1 MTKGKKIFSR
11 SICYIVAIAG
21 MLVILLPFYVTLI
34 TAFKTPQE
42 SAQSFFAFPKGL
54 YLENFKTVF
63 AKAGYF
69 KYFMNS
75 VVVTV
80 SSLILIYVL
89 VTMISY
95 SIARSMKRHM
105 YYKIIYGVIVLGM
118 FVPFQVIMV
127 PLVQFMGSLGL
138 SNKFGLILLHVTY
151 AAMQGVFLLV
161 SYIQNVPVDLEE
173 AAYIDGC
180 TTIQAYVKVVLPLLK
195 PMTSTVLV
203 LNALWIW
210 NDFQMPLMILNKLP
224 DTWTLPLFQYNFK
237 SQYSFDYNMAFASYL
252 IAMVPVLIAY
262 FAAQKNIVEGLT
274 AGAVKS

>member
-11 SICYIVAIAG
+11 SISYIIAAAG
-21 MLVILLPFYVTLI
+21 VLVILLPFYVTLI

-42 SAQSFFAFPKGL
+42 SAQNFFAFPKTL

-95 SIARSMKRHM
+95 SIARNMKRHI

-161 SYIQNVPVDLEE
+161 SYIQNVAVDLGE

-180 TTIQAYVKVVLPLLK
+180 TTMQAYVKVVLPLLK

>member
-1 MTKGKKIFSR
+1 MTRGKSVLGKSV
-11 SICYIVAIAG
+11 SYIIVIVGA
-21 MLVILLPFYVTLI
+21 VFILLPFYVTLI
-34 TAFKTPQE
+34 TAFKTPEE
-42 SAQSFFAFPKGL
+42 SAQSFFSLPHTL
-54 YLENFKTVF
+54 YLDNFKAVF
-63 AKAGYF
+63 AKAGYM

-80 SSLILIYVL
+80 SSLVLIYIL

-95 SIARSMKRHM
+95 AIARSMKRSA
-105 YYKIIYGVIVLGM
+105 YYKFIFGLIVLGM

-127 PLVQFMGSLGL
+127 PLVQFMGGLGL

-151 AAMQGVFLLV
+151 ASMQAVFLLV
-161 SYIQNVPVDLEE
+161 NYIQNVPEDLEE

-180 TTIQAYVKVVLPLLK
+180 TTVQAYVKIVLPLLK

-224 DTWTLPLFQYNFK
+224 ETWTLPLFQYNFK

-252 IAMVPVLIAY
+252 IAMIPVLVAY
-262 FAAQKNIVEGLT
+262 ICAQKHIVEGLT

>member
-1 MTKGKKIFSR
+1 MVRVKSVLFKSMAYFI
-11 SICYIVAIAG
+11 AIAG
-21 MLVILLPFYVTLI
+21 ALVILLPFYITLI
-34 TAFKTPQE
+34 TAFKTPEE
-42 SAQSFFAFPKGL
+42 SAENFFAFPKTL
-54 YLENFKTVF
+54 YLDNFKEVF
-63 AKAGYF
+63 AKAGYM

-75 VVVTV
+75 VIVTV
-80 SSLILIYVL
+80 CSLILIYIL

-95 SIARSMKRHM
+95 AIARSMKRSA
-105 YYKIIYGVIVLGM
+105 YYRIIFAMIVLGM

-127 PLVQFMGSLGL
+127 PLVQFMGGLGL

-151 AAMQGVFLLV
+151 ASMQAVFLLV
-161 SYIQNVPVDLEE
+161 NYIQNVPQDLEE

-180 TTIQAYVKVVLPLLK
+180 TTVQAYVKVVVPLLK

-252 IAMVPVLIAY
+252 IAMIPVLIAY
-262 FAAQKNIVEGLT
+262 ICAQKNIVEGLT

>member
-1 MTKGKKIFSR
+1 MLSR
-11 SICYIVAIAG
+11 AVSYIIAAAGSI
-21 MLVILLPFYVTLI
+21 LVLLPFYVTLI

-42 SAQSFFAFPKGL
+42 SAQNFFAFPKTL
-54 YLENFKTVF
+54 YLENFKQVF
-63 AKAGYF
+63 AKAGYL
-69 KYFMNS
+69 KYFGNS
-75 VVVTV
+75 AIVTV
-80 SSLILIYVL
+80 TSLVLIYVL

-95 SIARSMKRHM
+95 AIARCMKQSK
-105 YYKIIYGVIVLGM
+105 YYPFIFGFIVLGM

-127 PLVQFMGSLGL
+127 PLVQFMGNLGL
-138 SNKFGLILLHVTY
+138 SNKTGLILLHVTY
-151 AAMQGVFLLV
+151 ASMQAVFLLV
-161 SYIQNVPVDLEE
+161 NYIQNVPVDLEE

-180 TTIQAYVKVVLPLLK
+180 TTVQAYVKIVLPLLK

-237 SQYSFDYNMAFASYL
+237 SQYSYDYNMAFASYL

-262 FAAQKNIVEGLT
+262 ICAQKNIVEGLT

>member
-1 MTKGKKIFSR
+1 MTGRKNWLGKAVS
-11 SICYIVAIAG
+11 YLIAAVG
-21 MLVILLPFYVTLI
+21 AVIILFPFYITLI
-34 TAFKTPQE
+34 TAFKTPEE
-42 SAQSFFAFPKGL
+42 SAQNFFAFPKSL
-54 YLENFKTVF
+54 NLDNFTEVF

-75 VVVTV
+75 AVVTI
-80 SSLILIYVL
+80 SSLILIYIL

-95 SIARSMKRHM
+95 AIARGMKQSR
-105 YYKIIYGVIVLGM
+105 YYRIIFWFIVLGM

-127 PLVQFMGSLGL
+127 PLVDFMGKLGL
-138 SNKFGLILLHVTY
+138 SNKTGLILLHVTF
-151 AAMQGVFLLV
+151 ASMQAVFLLV
-161 SYIQNVPVDLEE
+161 NYIKSVPQDLEE

-180 TTIQAYVKVVLPLLK
+180 TTVQAYVKIVLPLLK

-262 FAAQKNIVEGLT
+262 MFAQKNIVKGLT

>member
-1 MTKGKKIFSR
+1 MISGKRMISKALT
-11 SICYIVAIAG
+11 YIIATIG
-21 MLVILLPFYVTLI
+21 AFVILLPFYVTII

-42 SAQSFFAFPKGL
+42 SAQNFFSFPKSL
-54 YLENFKTVF
+54 YLENFKAVF
-63 AKAGYF
+63 AKAGYI

-75 VVVTV
+75 TIVTV
-80 SSLILIYVL
+80 GSLILIYIL

-95 SIARSMKRHM
+95 GIARNIKGHP
-105 YYKIIYGVIVLGM
+105 YYKFIFGLIVLGM

-127 PLVQFMGSLGL
+127 PLVQFMGDLGL

-161 SYIQNVPVDLEE
+161 NYIQNIPADLEE

-180 TTIQAYVKVVLPLLK
+180 TTVQTYIKIVLPLLK

-252 IAMVPVLIAY
+252 IAMIPVLIAY
-262 FAAQKNIVEGLT
+262 VAAQKNIVEGLT